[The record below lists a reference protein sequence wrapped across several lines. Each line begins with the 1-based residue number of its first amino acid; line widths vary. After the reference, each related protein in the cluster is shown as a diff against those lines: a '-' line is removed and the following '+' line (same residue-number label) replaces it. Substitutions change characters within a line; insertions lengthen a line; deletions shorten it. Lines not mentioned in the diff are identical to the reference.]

1 MREQPLG
8 EIRFATLA
16 RAAEGLTQW
25 RPLLLCFLTLLLT
38 GALIAGA
45 AWMLVKA
52 GFFMYLIFM
61 LAAVVALLAGSSGVG
76 IMLMDKARNEPVRSF
91 SAAASAGLLCLPK
104 FLLVG
109 LAIFVATLA
118 YYLLAAVIYFI
129 CKIPV
134 LGGILAFV
142 AHPILVLVAAAL
154 LIAMIWVVGPLMG
167 PALWSGL
174 SVKAALANVL
184 SIARKRLVEVVLM
197 EVVLYVILGL
207 VCFMLFAGLV
217 PATVSL
223 TGIAM
228 SITGDA
234 GSMAGMF
241 MGGGYGRGYGGGFN
255 PMGMMGGGST
265 GLIAGLGVLYCV
277 VGALL
282 AQVAIMGMNLIYLQA
297 RESVDPAEAEGA
309 LDSLI
314 GDVRK
319 KAEEAKAQTMAAAER
334 TMAAAERAKQAAS
347 ERLQEATA
355 KPAATDTPPG
365 NDSNASAGAATAGA
379 AATGAAAAAAGL
391 TAATAASTEQ
401 AFAEQQARERAAAD
415 AAEKAR
421 QSAEE
426 AAARQRSEA
435 EAARLRAEAEAARL
449 KAEAEA
455 AEQAARERATRERAT
470 RERAAAEAEELAARQ
485 RAEAQ
490 AAERAAQQKAAEE
503 HAAAQAAEEARQQ
516 AEAERLKAQAEQLAR
531 QQAAEREAARARAEA
546 EAAEKAR
553 LAQAAPSCPACSAPV
568 AANDLFC
575 GECGNKLK

>member
-184 SIARKRLVEVVLM
+184 SIARRRLVEVVLM

-223 TGIAM
+223 TGMAM

-365 NDSNASAGAATAGA
+365 NDSNANAGAVTAAAATA
-379 AATGAAAAAAGL
+379 GAAAAAAGL

-435 EAARLRAEAEAARL
+435 EAARLRAEAEA
-449 KAEAEA
+449 
-455 AEQAARERATRERAT
+455 
-470 RERAAAEAEELAARQ
+470 
-485 RAEAQ
+485 Q

-503 HAAAQAAEEARQQ
+503 RAVAQAAEEARQQ
-516 AEAERLKAQAEQLAR
+516 AEAEQLAR

-553 LAQAAPSCPACSAPV
+553 QAQAAPSCPACSAPV

>member
-25 RPLLLCFLTLLLT
+25 RPLLLSFLTLLVT

-45 AWMLVKA
+45 AWMLVNA

-61 LAAVVALLAGSSGVG
+61 LASVIALLAGSSGVG

-109 LAIFVATLA
+109 LAVLLATLA

-134 LGGILAFV
+134 LGSILAFV

-184 SIARKRLVEVVLM
+184 SIARKRLIEVVLM

-223 TGIAM
+223 TGMAM

-355 KPAATDTPPG
+355 KPSATDTPPG
-365 NDSNASAGAATAGA
+365 TDSNASAGAAAAA
-379 AATGAAAAAAGL
+379 AATAAAGL

-421 QSAEE
+421 QGAEE

-435 EAARLRAEAEAARL
+435 ETARLRAEAEAARL

-455 AEQAARERATRERAT
+455 SEQAT
-470 RERAAAEAEELAARQ
+470 RERAAAEAQELAARQ

-503 HAAAQAAEEARQQ
+503 RAAAQAAEEARQQ
-516 AEAERLKAQAEQLAR
+516 AEAERLKTQAEQLAR

-546 EAAEKAR
+546 EATEKAR
-553 LAQAAPSCPACSAPV
+553 QAQAAPSCPACSAPV

>member
-1 MREQPLG
+1 MREQSLG

-61 LAAVVALLAGSSGVG
+61 LAAMVALLAGSSGVG

-154 LIAMIWVVGPLMG
+154 LIAMIWVIGPLMG

-184 SIARKRLVEVVLM
+184 SIARKRLIEVVLM

-223 TGIAM
+223 TGMAM

-355 KPAATDTPPG
+355 KPSATDIPPG
-365 NDSNASAGAATAGA
+365 TDSNASAGAATAA
-379 AATGAAAAAAGL
+379 AATAAAGL

-421 QSAEE
+421 QGAEE

-435 EAARLRAEAEAARL
+435 ETARLRAEAEAARL

-455 AEQAARERATRERAT
+455 SEQAARERA
-470 RERAAAEAEELAARQ
+470 AAEAQELAARQ

-503 HAAAQAAEEARQQ
+503 RAAAQAAEEARQQ
-516 AEAERLKAQAEQLAR
+516 AEAERLKTQAEQLAR

-546 EAAEKAR
+546 EATEKAR
-553 LAQAAPSCPACSAPV
+553 QAQTAPSCPACSAPV

>member
-223 TGIAM
+223 TGMAM

-365 NDSNASAGAATAGA
+365 NDSNANA
-379 AATGAAAAAAGL
+379 GAAAAAASL

-455 AEQAARERATRERAT
+455 AEQAARERATRERA
-470 RERAAAEAEELAARQ
+470 AAEAEELAARQ

-503 HAAAQAAEEARQQ
+503 HAVAQAAEEARQQ
-516 AEAERLKAQAEQLAR
+516 AEAERLKTQAEQLAR

-553 LAQAAPSCPACSAPV
+553 QAQAAPSCPACSAPV

>member
-25 RPLLLCFLTLLLT
+25 RPLLLSFLTLLVT

-45 AWMLVKA
+45 AWMLVNA

-61 LAAVVALLAGSSGVG
+61 LASVIALLAGSSGVG

-109 LAIFVATLA
+109 LAVLLATLA

-134 LGGILAFV
+134 LGSILAFV

-223 TGIAM
+223 TGMAM

-255 PMGMMGGGST
+255 PMGMMSGGST

-355 KPAATDTPPG
+355 KPAATDIPPG
-365 NDSNASAGAATAGA
+365 TDGN
-379 AATGAAAAAAGL
+379 AAAAAAGL
-391 TAATAASTEQ
+391 TAAAAASTEQ

-415 AAEKAR
+415 AADKAR
-421 QSAEE
+421 QDAEE

-455 AEQAARERATRERAT
+455 AEQAARERAAH
-470 RERAAAEAEELAARQ
+470 ERAAAELAARQ

-490 AAERAAQQKAAEE
+490 AAEER
-503 HAAAQAAEEARQQ
+503 AAAQSAEEARQQ
-516 AEAERLKAQAEQLAR
+516 AEAQRLRAQAE
-531 QQAAEREAARARAEA
+531 QQAAEREAARVRAEA
-546 EAAEKAR
+546 QAAEKAR
-553 LAQAAPSCPACSAPV
+553 QTQAAPSCPACSAPV

>member
-25 RPLLLCFLTLLLT
+25 RPLLLSFLTLLVT

-61 LAAVVALLAGSSGVG
+61 LASVIALLAGSSGVG

-109 LAIFVATLA
+109 LAVLLATLA

-134 LGGILAFV
+134 LGSILAFV

-223 TGIAM
+223 TGMAM

-355 KPAATDTPPG
+355 KPAATDIPPG
-365 NDSNASAGAATAGA
+365 TDGNAA
-379 AATGAAAAAAGL
+379 AAAAAAGL
-391 TAATAASTEQ
+391 TAAAAASTEQ

-415 AAEKAR
+415 AADKAR
-421 QSAEE
+421 QDAEE

-455 AEQAARERATRERAT
+455 AEQAARERAAH
-470 RERAAAEAEELAARQ
+470 ERAAAELAARQ

-490 AAERAAQQKAAEE
+490 AAEER
-503 HAAAQAAEEARQQ
+503 AAAQSAEEARQQ
-516 AEAERLKAQAEQLAR
+516 AEAQRLRAQAE
-531 QQAAEREAARARAEA
+531 QQAAEREAARVRAEA
-546 EAAEKAR
+546 QAAEKAR
-553 LAQAAPSCPACSAPV
+553 QTQAAPSCPACSAPV

>member
-52 GFFMYLIFM
+52 GFFMYVIFM
-61 LAAVVALLAGSSGVG
+61 LAAIIALLAGSSGVG

-109 LAIFVATLA
+109 LALFVATLA

-223 TGIAM
+223 TGMAM

-255 PMGMMGGGST
+255 PMGMMSGGST

-355 KPAATDTPPG
+355 KPSATDTPPG
-365 NDSNASAGAATAGA
+365 TDSNASAGAAAAAAATAGA
-379 AATGAAAAAAGL
+379 ATAAAGL
-391 TAATAASTEQ
+391 AAATAVSTEQ

-415 AAEKAR
+415 AADKAR

-435 EAARLRAEAEAARL
+435 EASRLRAEAEAARL

-455 AEQAARERATRERAT
+455 SEQAARERA
-470 RERAAAEAEELAARQ
+470 AAEAQELAARQ

-490 AAERAAQQKAAEE
+490 AAEER
-503 HAAAQAAEEARQQ
+503 AAAQAAEEARQQ
-516 AEAERLKAQAEQLAR
+516 AEAERLKTQAEQLAR

-575 GECGNKLK
+575 GECGHKLK

>member
-223 TGIAM
+223 TGMAM
-228 SITGDA
+228 SITGD

-355 KPAATDTPPG
+355 KPSVTDTPPG
-365 NDSNASAGAATAGA
+365 TDSNASAGAATAA
-379 AATGAAAAAAGL
+379 AATAAAATAGAAAAAAGL

-415 AAEKAR
+415 AAEKAH

-455 AEQAARERATRERAT
+455 AEQAARERATRERAAT
-470 RERAAAEAEELAARQ
+470 EAQELAARQ

-503 HAAAQAAEEARQQ
+503 RAAAQAAEEARQQ
-516 AEAERLKAQAEQLAR
+516 AEAERLKTQAEQLAR
-531 QQAAEREAARARAEA
+531 QQTAEREAARARAEA

-553 LAQAAPSCPACSAPV
+553 QTQAAPSCPACSAPV

>member
-223 TGIAM
+223 TGMAM
-228 SITGDA
+228 SITGD

-355 KPAATDTPPG
+355 KPSATDTPPG
-365 NDSNASAGAATAGA
+365 TDSNANAGAAT
-379 AATGAAAAAAGL
+379 AAAGL

-426 AAARQRSEA
+426 ATARQRS
-435 EAARLRAEAEAARL
+435 EAEAARL

-455 AEQAARERATRERAT
+455 AEQAARERTT
-470 RERAAAEAEELAARQ
+470 RERAAAEAQELAARQ

>member
-25 RPLLLCFLTLLLT
+25 RPLLLCFLTLLVT

-61 LAAVVALLAGSSGVG
+61 LAAVIALLAGSSGVG
-76 IMLMDKARNEPVRSF
+76 IMLMDKAKNEPVRSF

-118 YYLLAAVIYFI
+118 YYLMAAVIYFI

-142 AHPILVLVAAAL
+142 VHPILVLVAAAL

-223 TGIAM
+223 TGMAM

-297 RESVDPAEAEGA
+297 RESVDPSEAEGA

-319 KAEEAKAQTMAAAER
+319 KAEEAKAQTLAAAER

-355 KPAATDTPPG
+355 KPSATDTPPAT
-365 NDSNASAGAATAGA
+365 DSNASAGAA
-379 AATGAAAAAAGL
+379 AAAAASAGAASTGAASVAAAL
-391 TAATAASTEQ
+391 TAATAVSTEQ

-415 AAEKAR
+415 AADKAR

-455 AEQAARERATRERAT
+455 AEHAARERAALERAA
-470 RERAAAEAEELAARQ
+470 RERAAAEAQELAAHQ
-485 RAEAQ
+485 RAQAQ
-490 AAERAAQQKAAEE
+490 AAEER
-503 HAAAQAAEEARQQ
+503 AAAQAAEEARQQ
-516 AEAERLKAQAEQLAR
+516 AEAQRLKAQAE
-531 QQAAEREAARARAEA
+531 QQAAEREAARVRAEA

-553 LAQAAPSCPACSAPV
+553 QTQAAPSCPACSAPV

>member
-184 SIARKRLVEVVLM
+184 SIARRRLVEVVLM

-223 TGIAM
+223 TGMAM

-365 NDSNASAGAATAGA
+365 NDSNANAGAVTAAAATA
-379 AATGAAAAAAGL
+379 GAAAAAAGL

-435 EAARLRAEAEAARL
+435 EAARL

-455 AEQAARERATRERAT
+455 AEQAARERATRERA
-470 RERAAAEAEELAARQ
+470 AAEAQELAARQ

-490 AAERAAQQKAAEE
+490 AAERAAQQRAAEE
-503 HAAAQAAEEARQQ
+503 RAAAQAAEEARQQ
-516 AEAERLKAQAEQLAR
+516 AEAEQLAR

-553 LAQAAPSCPACSAPV
+553 QAQAAPSCPACSAPV

>member
-223 TGIAM
+223 TGMAM
-228 SITGDA
+228 SITGD

-355 KPAATDTPPG
+355 KPSATDTPPG
-365 NDSNASAGAATAGA
+365 TDSNASAGTAT
-379 AATGAAAAAAGL
+379 AAAGL

-426 AAARQRSEA
+426 ATARQRSEA

-455 AEQAARERATRERAT
+455 AEQAARERATRERA
-470 RERAAAEAEELAARQ
+470 AAEAQELAARQ

-503 HAAAQAAEEARQQ
+503 RAAAQAAEEARQQ

-553 LAQAAPSCPACSAPV
+553 QAQAAPSCPACGAPV

>member
-25 RPLLLCFLTLLLT
+25 RPLLLSFLTLLVT

-61 LAAVVALLAGSSGVG
+61 LASVIALLAGSSGVG

-109 LAIFVATLA
+109 LAVLLATLA

-134 LGGILAFV
+134 LGSILAFV

-223 TGIAM
+223 TGMAM

-355 KPAATDTPPG
+355 KPAATDIPTGTDG
-365 NDSNASAGAATAGA
+365 NAT
-379 AATGAAAAAAGL
+379 AAAAAGL
-391 TAATAASTEQ
+391 TAASAASTEQ

-415 AAEKAR
+415 AADKAR
-421 QSAEE
+421 QDAEE

-455 AEQAARERATRERAT
+455 AEQAAREPAAH
-470 RERAAAEAEELAARQ
+470 ERAAAEAQELAARQ

-490 AAERAAQQKAAEE
+490 AAEER
-503 HAAAQAAEEARQQ
+503 AAAQAAEEARQQ
-516 AEAERLKAQAEQLAR
+516 AEAQRLKAQAE
-531 QQAAEREAARARAEA
+531 QQAAEREAARVHAEA
-546 EAAEKAR
+546 QAAEKAR
-553 LAQAAPSCPACSAPV
+553 QTQTAPSCPACSAPV

>member
-1 MREQPLG
+1 
-8 EIRFATLA
+8 
-16 RAAEGLTQW
+16 
-25 RPLLLCFLTLLLT
+25 
-38 GALIAGA
+38 
-45 AWMLVKA
+45 
-52 GFFMYLIFM
+52 
-61 LAAVVALLAGSSGVG
+61 
-76 IMLMDKARNEPVRSF
+76 MLMDKARNEPVRSF

-109 LAIFVATLA
+109 LAVLLATLA

-134 LGGILAFV
+134 LGSILAFV

-223 TGIAM
+223 TGMAM

-355 KPAATDTPPG
+355 KPAATDIPPG
-365 NDSNASAGAATAGA
+365 TDGNAA
-379 AATGAAAAAAGL
+379 AAAAAAGL
-391 TAATAASTEQ
+391 TAAAAASTEQ

-415 AAEKAR
+415 AADKAR
-421 QSAEE
+421 QDAEE

-455 AEQAARERATRERAT
+455 AEQAARERAAH
-470 RERAAAEAEELAARQ
+470 ERAAAELAARQ

-490 AAERAAQQKAAEE
+490 AAEER
-503 HAAAQAAEEARQQ
+503 AAAQSAEEARQQ
-516 AEAERLKAQAEQLAR
+516 AEAQRLKAQAE
-531 QQAAEREAARARAEA
+531 QQAAEREAARVRAEA
-546 EAAEKAR
+546 QAAEKAR
-553 LAQAAPSCPACSAPV
+553 QTQAAPSCPACSAPV

>member
-223 TGIAM
+223 TGMAM

-297 RESVDPAEAEGA
+297 RESVDPSEAEGA

-365 NDSNASAGAATAGA
+365 NDSNASAGAVTTGAVTTGAVTAGA
-379 AATGAAAAAAGL
+379 AAAASGL

-435 EAARLRAEAEAARL
+435 EASRLRAEAEAARL

-455 AEQAARERATRERAT
+455 AEQAARERA
-470 RERAAAEAEELAARQ
+470 AAEAQELAARQ

-503 HAAAQAAEEARQQ
+503 RAAAQAAEEARQH
-516 AEAERLKAQAEQLAR
+516 AEAEQLAR

-546 EAAEKAR
+546 EAVEKAR

>member
-25 RPLLLCFLTLLLT
+25 RPLLLSFLTLLVT

-61 LAAVVALLAGSSGVG
+61 LASVIALLAGSSGVG
-76 IMLMDKARNEPVRSF
+76 IMLMDKAKNEPVRSF

-109 LAIFVATLA
+109 LAVLLATLA

-134 LGGILAFV
+134 LGSILAFV

-223 TGIAM
+223 TGMAM

-355 KPAATDTPPG
+355 KPAATDIQPG
-365 NDSNASAGAATAGA
+365 TDGNAT
-379 AATGAAAAAAGL
+379 AAAAAAGL
-391 TAATAASTEQ
+391 TAAAAASTEQ

-415 AAEKAR
+415 AADKAR
-421 QSAEE
+421 QDAEE

-455 AEQAARERATRERAT
+455 AEQAARERAAHERAV
-470 RERAAAEAEELAARQ
+470 RERAAAEAQELAARQ

-490 AAERAAQQKAAEE
+490 AAEER
-503 HAAAQAAEEARQQ
+503 AAAQAAEEARQQ
-516 AEAERLKAQAEQLAR
+516 AEAQRLKAQAE
-531 QQAAEREAARARAEA
+531 QQAAEREAARVRAEA
-546 EAAEKAR
+546 QAAEKAR
-553 LAQAAPSCPACSAPV
+553 QSQAAPSCPACSAPV

>member
-223 TGIAM
+223 TGMAM

-365 NDSNASAGAATAGA
+365 NDSNASAGAVTTGAVTTGAVTA
-379 AATGAAAAAAGL
+379 GAAAAAAGL

-435 EAARLRAEAEAARL
+435 EASRLRAEAEAARL

-455 AEQAARERATRERAT
+455 AEQAARERA
-470 RERAAAEAEELAARQ
+470 AAEAQELAARQ

-503 HAAAQAAEEARQQ
+503 RAAAQAAEEARQQ
-516 AEAERLKAQAEQLAR
+516 AEAEQLAR

>member
-25 RPLLLCFLTLLLT
+25 RPLLLCFLTLLVT
-38 GALIAGA
+38 SALIAGA
-45 AWMLVKA
+45 AWMLLKA

-61 LAAVVALLAGSSGVG
+61 LAAVIALLAGSSGVG
-76 IMLMDKARNEPVRSF
+76 IMLMDKAKNEPVRSF

-118 YYLLAAVIYFI
+118 YYLMAAVIYFI

-197 EVVLYVILGL
+197 EVVLYFILGL
-207 VCFMLFAGLV
+207 VCFMLVIGLV

-223 TGIAM
+223 TGMAIG
-228 SITGDA
+228 ITGDA
-234 GSMAGMF
+234 GSLAGMF
-241 MGGGYGRGYGGGFN
+241 MGGGYGGGVN

-265 GLIAGLGVLYCV
+265 GLIASLGVLYCV

-297 RESVDPAEAEGA
+297 RESVDPSEAEGA

-355 KPAATDTPPG
+355 KPSAADTPPATG
-365 NDSNASAGAATAGA
+365 SAASAASAAAASAGAAS
-379 AATGAAAAAAGL
+379 AAAASAAAAL
-391 TAATAASTEQ
+391 TAATAVSTEQ

-415 AAEKAR
+415 AADKAR

-455 AEQAARERATRERAT
+455 AEHAARERAALERAA
-470 RERAAAEAEELAARQ
+470 RERAAAEAQELAAHQ
-485 RAEAQ
+485 RAQAQ
-490 AAERAAQQKAAEE
+490 AAEER
-503 HAAAQAAEEARQQ
+503 AAAQAAEEARQQ
-516 AEAERLKAQAEQLAR
+516 AEAQRLKAQAE
-531 QQAAEREAARARAEA
+531 QQAAEREAARVRAEA

-553 LAQAAPSCPACSAPV
+553 QTQAAPSCPACSAPV

-575 GECGNKLK
+575 GECGNKLR

>member
-223 TGIAM
+223 TGMAM

-355 KPAATDTPPG
+355 KPSATDTPPG
-365 NDSNASAGAATAGA
+365 TDSNASAGTAT
-379 AATGAAAAAAGL
+379 AAAGL

-426 AAARQRSEA
+426 ATARQRSEA

-455 AEQAARERATRERAT
+455 AEQAARERATRERA
-470 RERAAAEAEELAARQ
+470 AAEAQELAARQ

-503 HAAAQAAEEARQQ
+503 RAAAQAAEEARQQ

-553 LAQAAPSCPACSAPV
+553 QAQAAPSCPACGAPV

>member
-223 TGIAM
+223 TGMAM
-228 SITGDA
+228 SITGD

-355 KPAATDTPPG
+355 KPSATDTPPG
-365 NDSNASAGAATAGA
+365 TDSNASAGAAT
-379 AATGAAAAAAGL
+379 AAAGL

-415 AAEKAR
+415 AVEKAHH
-421 QSAEE
+421 SAEE

-455 AEQAARERATRERAT
+455 AEQAARERATRERA
-470 RERAAAEAEELAARQ
+470 AAEAQELAARQ

-503 HAAAQAAEEARQQ
+503 RAAAQAAEEARQQ

-553 LAQAAPSCPACSAPV
+553 QAQAAPSCPACSAPV

>member
-8 EIRFATLA
+8 EIRFGTLA

-61 LAAVVALLAGSSGVG
+61 LASVIALLAGSSGVG

-154 LIAMIWVVGPLMG
+154 LIAMIWVIGPLMG

-223 TGIAM
+223 TGMAM
-228 SITGDA
+228 SITGDG

-241 MGGGYGRGYGGGFN
+241 
-255 PMGMMGGGST
+255 MGGGST

-319 KAEEAKAQTMAAAER
+319 KAEEARAQTMAAAER

-355 KPAATDTPPG
+355 KPSATDTPPG
-365 NDSNASAGAATAGA
+365 TDSNASAGAAATAA
-379 AATGAAAAAAGL
+379 EGL

-415 AAEKAR
+415 AADKAR

-426 AAARQRSEA
+426 AVARQRSEA
-435 EAARLRAEAEAARL
+435 EAARQRAEAEAARL

-455 AEQAARERATRERAT
+455 AEAQ
-470 RERAAAEAEELAARQ
+470 ELAARQ

-490 AAERAAQQKAAEE
+490 AAERAAQQRAAEE
-503 HAAAQAAEEARQQ
+503 RAAAQAAKEARQQ
-516 AEAERLKAQAEQLAR
+516 AEAQRLKAQAE
-531 QQAAEREAARARAEA
+531 QQAAEREAARVRAEA

-553 LAQAAPSCPACSAPV
+553 QTPAAPSCPACRAPV

-575 GECGNKLK
+575 GECGNKLR

>member
-25 RPLLLCFLTLLLT
+25 RPLLLCFLTLLVT

-61 LAAVVALLAGSSGVG
+61 LAAVIALLAGSSGVG
-76 IMLMDKARNEPVRSF
+76 IMLMDKAKNEPVRSF

-118 YYLLAAVIYFI
+118 YYLMAAVIYFI

-142 AHPILVLVAAAL
+142 VHPILVLVAAAL

-184 SIARKRLVEVVLM
+184 SIARKRLIEVVLM

-223 TGIAM
+223 TGMAM

-355 KPAATDTPPG
+355 KPAATDIPPG
-365 NDSNASAGAATAGA
+365 TDGN
-379 AATGAAAAAAGL
+379 AAAAAAGL
-391 TAATAASTEQ
+391 TAAAAASTEQ

-415 AAEKAR
+415 AADKAR
-421 QSAEE
+421 QDAEE

-455 AEQAARERATRERAT
+455 AEQAARERAAHERAAH
-470 RERAAAEAEELAARQ
+470 ERAAAELAARQ

-490 AAERAAQQKAAEE
+490 AAEER
-503 HAAAQAAEEARQQ
+503 AAAQSAEEARQQ
-516 AEAERLKAQAEQLAR
+516 AEAQRLKAQAE
-531 QQAAEREAARARAEA
+531 QQAAEREAARVRAEA
-546 EAAEKAR
+546 QAAEKAR
-553 LAQAAPSCPACSAPV
+553 QTQAAPSCPACSAPV

>member
-61 LAAVVALLAGSSGVG
+61 LAAVIALLAGSSGVG

-223 TGIAM
+223 TGMAM

-255 PMGMMGGGST
+255 PMGMMSGGST

-355 KPAATDTPPG
+355 KPSATDTPPG
-365 NDSNASAGAATAGA
+365 TDSNASAGAATAASATAAAATAGA
-379 AATGAAAAAAGL
+379 AAVAAGL
-391 TAATAASTEQ
+391 TAATAVSTEQ

-415 AAEKAR
+415 AADKAR

-435 EAARLRAEAEAARL
+435 EAARLRAEAARL

-455 AEQAARERATRERAT
+455 TEQAARERA
-470 RERAAAEAEELAARQ
+470 AAEAQELAARQ

-503 HAAAQAAEEARQQ
+503 RAAAQAAEEARQQ
-516 AEAERLKAQAEQLAR
+516 AEAEQLAR

-553 LAQAAPSCPACSAPV
+553 QAQAAPSCPACSAPV

>member
-25 RPLLLCFLTLLLT
+25 RPLLLSFLTLLVT

-61 LAAVVALLAGSSGVG
+61 LASVIALLAGSSGVG

-109 LAIFVATLA
+109 LAVLLATLA

-134 LGGILAFV
+134 LGSILAFV

-223 TGIAM
+223 TGMAM

-355 KPAATDTPPG
+355 KPAATDIPPG
-365 NDSNASAGAATAGA
+365 TDGN
-379 AATGAAAAAAGL
+379 AAAAA
-391 TAATAASTEQ
+391 AASTEQ

-415 AAEKAR
+415 AADKAR
-421 QSAEE
+421 QDAEE

-455 AEQAARERATRERAT
+455 AEQAARERAAHERAV
-470 RERAAAEAEELAARQ
+470 RERAAAEA
-485 RAEAQ
+485 Q
-490 AAERAAQQKAAEE
+490 AAEER
-503 HAAAQAAEEARQQ
+503 AAAQAAEEARQQ
-516 AEAERLKAQAEQLAR
+516 AEAQRLKAQAE
-531 QQAAEREAARARAEA
+531 QQAAEREAARVRAEA
-546 EAAEKAR
+546 QAAEKAR
-553 LAQAAPSCPACSAPV
+553 QTQAAPSCPACSAPV

>member
-61 LAAVVALLAGSSGVG
+61 LAAVIALLAGSSGVG

-223 TGIAM
+223 TGMAM

-255 PMGMMGGGST
+255 PMGMMSGGST

-355 KPAATDTPPG
+355 KPSATDTPPG
-365 NDSNASAGAATAGA
+365 TDSNASAGAATAGA
-379 AATGAAAAAAGL
+379 AAAAAGL
-391 TAATAASTEQ
+391 TAATAVSTEQ

-415 AAEKAR
+415 AADKAR

-455 AEQAARERATRERAT
+455 TEQAARERA
-470 RERAAAEAEELAARQ
+470 AAEAQELAARQ

-503 HAAAQAAEEARQQ
+503 RAAAQAAEEARQQ
-516 AEAERLKAQAEQLAR
+516 AEAEQLAR
-531 QQAAEREAARARAEA
+531 QQAAEREATRARAEA

-553 LAQAAPSCPACSAPV
+553 QAQAAPSCPACSAPV

-575 GECGNKLK
+575 GECGHKLK

>member
-223 TGIAM
+223 TGMAM

-234 GSMAGMF
+234 GAMAGMF

-365 NDSNASAGAATAGA
+365 NDSNASAGAVTTGAVTTGAVTA
-379 AATGAAAAAAGL
+379 GAAAAAAGL

-435 EAARLRAEAEAARL
+435 EASRLRAEAEAARL

-455 AEQAARERATRERAT
+455 AEQAARERA
-470 RERAAAEAEELAARQ
+470 AAEAQELAARQ

-503 HAAAQAAEEARQQ
+503 RAAAQAAEEARQQ
-516 AEAERLKAQAEQLAR
+516 AEAERLAR

-546 EAAEKAR
+546 EAVEKAR

>member
-184 SIARKRLVEVVLM
+184 SIARRRLVEVVLM

-223 TGIAM
+223 TGMAM

-355 KPAATDTPPG
+355 KPSATDTPPG
-365 NDSNASAGAATAGA
+365 TDSNANAGAVTAAAATA
-379 AATGAAAAAAGL
+379 GAAAAAAGL

-455 AEQAARERATRERAT
+455 AEQAARERATRERA
-470 RERAAAEAEELAARQ
+470 A
-485 RAEAQ
+485 AEAQ

-503 HAAAQAAEEARQQ
+503 RAVAQAAEEARQQ
-516 AEAERLKAQAEQLAR
+516 AEAEQLAR

-553 LAQAAPSCPACSAPV
+553 QAQAAPSCPACSAPV

>member
-223 TGIAM
+223 TGMAM
-228 SITGDA
+228 SITGD

-241 MGGGYGRGYGGGFN
+241 MGGGYGRGYSGGFN

-355 KPAATDTPPG
+355 KPSATDTPPG
-365 NDSNASAGAATAGA
+365 TDSNASA
-379 AATGAAAAAAGL
+379 GAAAAAAGL

-415 AAEKAR
+415 AAEKAHH
-421 QSAEE
+421 SAEE

-455 AEQAARERATRERAT
+455 AEQAARERATRERA
-470 RERAAAEAEELAARQ
+470 AAEAQELAARQ

-503 HAAAQAAEEARQQ
+503 RAAAQAAEEARQQ
-516 AEAERLKAQAEQLAR
+516 AEAESLKAQAEQLAR

-553 LAQAAPSCPACSAPV
+553 QAQAAPSCPACSAPV

>member
-207 VCFMLFAGLV
+207 VCFMLFAGLL

-223 TGIAM
+223 TGMAM

-234 GSMAGMF
+234 GAMAGMF

-365 NDSNASAGAATAGA
+365 NDSNASAGAVTTGAVTA
-379 AATGAAAAAAGL
+379 GAAAAAAGL

-435 EAARLRAEAEAARL
+435 EASRLRAEAEAARL

-455 AEQAARERATRERAT
+455 AEQAARERA
-470 RERAAAEAEELAARQ
+470 AAEAQELAARQ

-503 HAAAQAAEEARQQ
+503 RAAAQAAEEARQQ
-516 AEAERLKAQAEQLAR
+516 AEAEKLAR

-546 EAAEKAR
+546 EAVEKAR

>member
-184 SIARKRLVEVVLM
+184 SIARRRLVEVVLM

-223 TGIAM
+223 TGMAM

-365 NDSNASAGAATAGA
+365 NDSNANAGAVMTGAATA
-379 AATGAAAAAAGL
+379 GAAAAAAGL

-455 AEQAARERATRERAT
+455 AEQAARERATRERA
-470 RERAAAEAEELAARQ
+470 A
-485 RAEAQ
+485 AEAQ

-503 HAAAQAAEEARQQ
+503 RAVAQAAEEARQQ
-516 AEAERLKAQAEQLAR
+516 AEAEQLAR

-553 LAQAAPSCPACSAPV
+553 QAQAAPSCPACSAPV

>member
-25 RPLLLCFLTLLLT
+25 RPLLLCFLTLLVT

-61 LAAVVALLAGSSGVG
+61 LAAVIALLAGSSGVG
-76 IMLMDKARNEPVRSF
+76 IMLMDKAKNEPVRSF

-118 YYLLAAVIYFI
+118 YYLMAAVIYFI

-142 AHPILVLVAAAL
+142 VHPILVLVAAAL

-223 TGIAM
+223 TGMAM

-297 RESVDPAEAEGA
+297 RESVDPSEAEGA

-355 KPAATDTPPG
+355 KPSATDTPPAT
-365 NDSNASAGAATAGA
+365 DSNASAGAA
-379 AATGAAAAAAGL
+379 AAAAAL
-391 TAATAASTEQ
+391 TAATAVSTEQ

-415 AAEKAR
+415 AADKAR

-435 EAARLRAEAEAARL
+435 EAARLRAEAETARL

-455 AEQAARERATRERAT
+455 AERAAQEHAARERAA
-470 RERAAAEAEELAARQ
+470 RERAAAEAQELAAHQ
-485 RAEAQ
+485 RAQAQ
-490 AAERAAQQKAAEE
+490 AAEER
-503 HAAAQAAEEARQQ
+503 AAAQAAEEARQQ
-516 AEAERLKAQAEQLAR
+516 AEAQRLKAQAE
-531 QQAAEREAARARAEA
+531 QQAAEREAARVRAEA

-553 LAQAAPSCPACSAPV
+553 QTQAAPSCPACSAPV

>member
-223 TGIAM
+223 TGMAM
-228 SITGDA
+228 SITGD

-241 MGGGYGRGYGGGFN
+241 MGGSYGRGYGGGFN

-355 KPAATDTPPG
+355 KPSVTDTPPG
-365 NDSNASAGAATAGA
+365 TDSNASAGAATAA
-379 AATGAAAAAAGL
+379 AATAGAAAAAAGL

-426 AAARQRSEA
+426 ATARQRSEA

-455 AEQAARERATRERAT
+455 AEQAARERATRERA
-470 RERAAAEAEELAARQ
+470 AAEAQELAARQ

-503 HAAAQAAEEARQQ
+503 RAAAQAAEEARQQ

-553 LAQAAPSCPACSAPV
+553 QAQAAPSCPACSAPV